1 MGTAVNS
8 MEKYAPY
15 DKILVDAPCN
25 VDRDLLRGRDEK
37 MARWSVGIV
46 ARISTVKVSAER
58 QLKLLRNALW
68 LLKEGGVLLFCNR
81 ALAGG
86 ECDEVVEQLLVQE
99 TWRPLRAE
107 GAASGGGDLPH
118 GPQLRRRVHWAWGA
132 SREEERASGT
142 PAAATRSTCVC
153 VPTRFHLRSWAPWR
167 KRPSDACSG
176 TLWEHGCRRRNCRLN
191 GGTAQRRR
199 RTERRVPLSWEIAD
213 LRRRARRHWPPV
225 GEGAS
230 ADPWMWRP
238 RARSTDR

>member
-99 TWRPLRAE
+99 RDRFELRV
-107 GAASGGGDLPH
+107 LP
-118 GPQLRRRVHWAWGA
+118 V
-132 SREEERASGT
+132 EEEICRMVPNYGGESTGHGMRILPDVGFFGPIYQQCFARALPEQRSGC
-142 PAAATRSTCVC
+142 AHR
-153 VPTRFHLRSWAPWR
+153 
-167 KRPSDACSG
+167 
-176 TLWEHGCRRRNCRLN
+176 
-191 GGTAQRRR
+191 
-199 RTERRVPLSWEIAD
+199 
-213 LRRRARRHWPPV
+213 
-225 GEGAS
+225 
-230 ADPWMWRP
+230 
-238 RARSTDR
+238 

>member
-99 TWRPLRAE
+99 RDRFELRV
-107 GAASGGGDLPH
+107 LP
-118 GPQLRRRVHWAWGA
+118 V
-132 SREEERASGT
+132 EEEICRMVPNYGGESTGHGVPAAKRRASGT
-142 PAAATRSTCVC
+142 PAAATRSQT
-153 VPTRFHLRSWAPWR
+153 W
-167 KRPSDACSG
+167 
-176 TLWEHGCRRRNCRLN
+176 
-191 GGTAQRRR
+191 
-199 RTERRVPLSWEIAD
+199 I
-213 LRRRARRHWPPV
+213 
-225 GEGAS
+225 
-230 ADPWMWRP
+230 
-238 RARSTDR
+238 